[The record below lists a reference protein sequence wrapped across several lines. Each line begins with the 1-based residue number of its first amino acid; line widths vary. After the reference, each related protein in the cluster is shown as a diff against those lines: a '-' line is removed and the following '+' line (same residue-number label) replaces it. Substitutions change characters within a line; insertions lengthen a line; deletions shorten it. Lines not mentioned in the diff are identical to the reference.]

1 MAEGQ
6 NIEQRTSNAEHRMP
20 DGHRPSPSIGVRL
33 IERGVSGFWDL
44 MGVDEIINESD
55 LALNEGR
62 FMRKFEGFM

>member
-33 IERGVSGFWDL
+33 IKRGVPGIWDL

-55 LALNEGR
+55 LALKEGR
-62 FMRKFEGFM
+62 FIRKFEGFM